1 MQSPVAS
8 NVELEGA
15 PRGLHFRRFWVVLL
29 VVICVAAVALGMG
42 FRGFAA
48 VSPDEMTSITV
59 LSIDGPKRTIKVE
72 VFRPADDDQREFPAV
87 LFLHGVEG
95 PERYRGPHTQSCRWL
110 ADQGYIVFYVH
121 YFDAVDYEDLWLLR
135 PDGSL
140 DKSAIDARCWEDAS
154 RWSGAVLQVV
164 GELSRRPDVDANRIA
179 LDGISLG
186 GFIALEVA
194 DEAQRDST
202 VPDIQAVVANWAAQ
216 FELTECQQGFA
227 PTLHIHGEYDE
238 VVPLRDAQQS
248 VNEIL
253 SVGSQAE
260 LLVIPGAPHVARSK
274 QSDERTISFLASYLK
289 VVPGSSLTPAAFVD
303 PEAYWHK
310 LGR

>member
-1 MQSPVAS
+1 MQSPIVLRPESGGSPRAS
-8 NVELEGA
+8 QSCRIWIVLA
-15 PRGLHFRRFWVVLL
+15 VVS
-29 VVICVAAVALGMG
+29 CVAAVALGIA
-42 FRGFAA
+42 FRNFNAG
-48 VSPDEMTSITV
+48 VTPDEMTSVTV
-59 LSIDGPKRTIKVE
+59 SIDDRERAIKVE
-72 VFRPADDDQREFPAV
+72 VFRPATDHQGEYPAV
-87 LFLHGVEG
+87 FFLPGVEG

-140 DKSAIDARCWEDAS
+140 DKSAIDARCWEDAA

-164 GELSRRPDVDANRIA
+164 GELARRPDVDANRIA

-227 PTLHIHGEYDE
+227 PTLHIHGQFDE
-238 VVPLRDAQQS
+238 VVPLSAAQQS

-253 SVGSQAE
+253 SVGSRAE

-274 QSDERTISFLASYLK
+274 QSDERTISFLASHLK
-289 VVPGSSLTPAAFVD
+289 VVPGSSLTAAAVVD

>member
-1 MQSPVAS
+1 MQPQVDAMLEQRCQLRGRPFRGVWLTFLVAS
-8 NVELEGA
+8 G
-15 PRGLHFRRFWVVLL
+15 
-29 VVICVAAVALGMG
+29 VAAVALGVAC
-42 FRGFAA
+42 RRFAA
-48 VSPDEMTSITV
+48 VSPDEMTAV
-59 LSIDGPKRTIKVE
+59 KVSIDERERAIKVE
-72 VFRPADDDQREFPAV
+72 VFRPPGDPQGEHPAI

-110 ADQGYIVFYVH
+110 ADQGYIIFYVH
-121 YFDAVDYEDLWLLR
+121 YFDAVDYEDLWQLR
-135 PDGSL
+135 SDGSL
-140 DKSAIDARCWEDAS
+140 DMTAIDARCWEDAA

-164 GELSRRPDVDANRIA
+164 RELSRRPDVDANRIA

-194 DEAQRDST
+194 DEAQRDTT

-216 FELTECQQGFA
+216 FELTECQQGFP
-227 PTLHIHGEYDE
+227 PTLHIHGECDE

-253 SVGSQAE
+253 SVASRAE
-260 LLVIPGAPHVARSK
+260 LLVIPGATHVARSK
-274 QSDERTISFLASYLK
+274 QSDERTISFLASHLK
-289 VVPGSSLTPAAFVD
+289 VEPVWSLTAVALD
-303 PEAYWHK
+303 SPEADWHR

>member
-1 MQSPVAS
+1 MKLPVVARIGPKS
-8 NVELEGA
+8 FPRKLLLRKNVT
-15 PRGLHFRRFWVVLL
+15 VLL
-29 VVICVAAVALGMG
+29 VASCVMAVALG
-42 FRGFAA
+42 FAYRKLAA
-48 VSPDEMTSITV
+48 VSPDEVTSV
-59 LSIDGPKRTIKVE
+59 KVSIDDRERAIKLE
-72 VFRPADDDQREFPAV
+72 VFRPATDHQVEHPAV

-135 PDGSL
+135 SDGSL
-140 DKSAIDARCWEDAS
+140 DKSAIDAHCWEDAA

-164 GELSRRPDVDANRIA
+164 DELSRRPDVNANRIA
-179 LDGISLG
+179 LDGISMG

-194 DEAQRDST
+194 DEAQRDPA
-202 VPDIQAVVANWAAQ
+202 VRDIQAVVANWAAQ
-216 FELTECQQGFA
+216 FELTECQPGFP

-238 VVPLRDAQQS
+238 VVPLSDAQQS
-248 VNEIL
+248 FNEIL
-253 SVGSQAE
+253 SVAGRAE

-274 QSDERTISFLASYLK
+274 QSDERTLAFLASYLK
-289 VVPGSSLTPAAFVD
+289 VEPEMSQLDAAFHNPD
-303 PEAYWHK
+303 AYWRN

>member
-1 MQSPVAS
+1 MQSVVVS
-8 NVELEGA
+8 NLELGW
-15 PRGLHFRRFWVVLL
+15 RSRRLRFGRFSLALL
-29 VVICVAAVALGMG
+29 AVTFIAAVALGMACRK
-42 FRGFAA
+42 FTA
-48 VSPDEMTSITV
+48 VSSDEMTTV
-59 LSIDGPKRTIKVE
+59 KVSIDNRERAITVE
-72 VFRPADDDQREFPAV
+72 VFRPAGDHQGEHPAV
-87 LFLHGVEG
+87 FFLHGVEG
-95 PERYRGPHTQSCRWL
+95 PVRYRGPHTQSCRWL
-110 ADQGYIVFYVH
+110 ADQGYVVFYVH

-135 PDGSL
+135 SDGSL
-140 DKSAIDARCWEDAS
+140 DKAAIDDRCWEDAAS
-154 RWSGAVLQVV
+154 WSDAVLQVV

-227 PTLHIHGEYDE
+227 PTLHIHGEHDE
-238 VVPLRDAQQS
+238 VVPLSDAQQS

-253 SVGSQAE
+253 SVGSRAE

-274 QSDERTISFLASYLK
+274 RSDDKTISFLASHLK
-289 VVPGSSLTPAAFVD
+289 AEPEWSLTSAAFD
-303 PEAYWHK
+303 NPEAYWHK